1 MPSMGRAMDSCAAP
15 VAPVCTARETGSW
28 TIANFEHARQLV
40 NQLNYAELRTY
51 CAVSWS
57 AA

>member
-1 MPSMGRAMDSCAAP
+1 MDSCAAP

-40 NQLNYAELRTY
+40 NQLNHAELRTH